1 MRLLLASAT
10 VIAALFAGAPA
21 ALAQAAP
28 FCLKS
33 SSGMTNCAFATAA
46 QCEAAKGMN
55 TTAQR
60 IPNPMLSTTTGQGG
74 GSALPPRNSPPTP
87 PPSPSTR

>member
-1 MRLLLASAT
+1 MRTLFASST
-10 VIAALFAGAPA
+10 FIIAALIAGSPA
-21 ALAQAAP
+21 ALSQIAP

-33 SSGMTNCAFATAA
+33 TSGMTNCAFATAA

-55 TTAQR
+55 IAAQC
-60 IPNPMLSTTTGQGG
+60 ILNPQLSTTGQGRG
-74 GSALPPRNSPPTP
+74 AAPRDSTPAP